1 MVHCQPFDL
10 LKFILYGGIMSERKT
25 IKMTEGSPFYTIL
38 IFAIP
43 MILSNLF
50 QQFYN
55 VIDTLIVGNRLG
67 KDALAAVG
75 SSSSIIAVFVQL
87 STGLALGGSIVIAQY
102 FGAGKTEKIRQC
114 ATTSAIFSSVI
125 GLISMLFILLFA
137 KPLLLL
143 VNTPKEILSM
153 GVSYL
158 RFYFLGS
165 VPIFIYNALSSVY
178 NALGNSK
185 TPLKFLIFSSIVN
198 IALDF
203 LFIIGFH
210 WGVAGAAAATAI
222 SQFLAMILAIKDIPK
237 LLTGFPKKEEKWFN
251 GNLLFIMLRFALPS
265 ALQQSI
271 VSVGSVIVQATIN
284 SFGSAVIAGSAAA
297 SKVINLSTAI
307 SINYANAYSNYV
319 GQNIGAG
326 KQERV
331 WPGLKSSSLCCGVIS
346 LGMSVVFAFFAE
358 PMIRMFVSETDAD
371 MMQVLE
377 VGTEYIQVVG
387 ACLVVFS
394 TFMLIKATFKGS
406 GDMSWF
412 ILTTLLS
419 FFIRLV
425 VTVGFAGTFGV
436 DVIWWGFNFGWI
448 ISLLLSIARYV
459 QGGWKKKV
467 LIKKK

>member
-1 MVHCQPFDL
+1 
-10 LKFILYGGIMSERKT
+10 MSERKT
-25 IKMTEGSPFYTIL
+25 TKMTEGSPFYTIL
-38 IFAIP
+38 MFAIP

-55 VIDTLIVGNRLG
+55 VMDTLIVGNRLG

-75 SSSSIIAVFVQL
+75 SSSSITAVFVQL
-87 STGLALGGSIVIAQY
+87 STGLALGGSIVISQY

-114 ATTSAIFSSVI
+114 ATTSGIFSGVV
-125 GLISMLFILLFA
+125 GFVSMLFILMFA

-143 VNTPKEILSM
+143 VNTPEEILSM
-153 GVSYL
+153 GLSYL

-178 NALGNSK
+178 NALGNSR
-185 TPLKFLIFSSIVN
+185 TPLKFLIYSSIIN
-198 IALDF
+198 IVLD
-203 LFIIGFH
+203 LVFIIVFH
-210 WGVAGAAAATAI
+210 WGVAGAAIATAI
-222 SQFLAMILAIKDIPK
+222 AQFLAMILAIKDIPK
-237 LLTGFPKKEEKWFN
+237 LLAGFPSKEGEAWFD
-251 GNLLFIMLRFALPS
+251 GSLLMTMLKFALPS

-271 VSVGSVIVQATIN
+271 VSVGSVVVQATIN

-319 GQNIGAG
+319 GQNMGAG
-326 KQERV
+326 KQERI
-331 WPGLKSSSLCCGVIS
+331 WPGLKSSILCCGAVS
-346 LGMSVVFAFFAE
+346 LGMTALFVFFAQ

-377 VGTEYIQVVG
+377 VGTEYVQVVG

-436 DVIWWGFNFGWI
+436 DVIWWGFNLGWI
-448 ISLLLSIARYV
+448 VSLLLSIARYV
-459 QGGWKKKV
+459 QGGWKKKAV
-467 LIKKK
+467 VKRK

>member
-1 MVHCQPFDL
+1 
-10 LKFILYGGIMSERKT
+10 MSERKT
-25 IKMTEGSPFYTIL
+25 TKMTEGSPFYTIL
-38 IFAIP
+38 MFAIP

-75 SSSSIIAVFVQL
+75 SSSSITAVFVQL

-114 ATTSAIFSSVI
+114 ATTSAIFSGAV
-125 GLISMLFILLFA
+125 GLVSMVLILIFA
-137 KPLLLL
+137 EPLLLL
-143 VNTPKEILSM
+143 VNTPEEILSM

-198 IALDF
+198 VVLD
-203 LFIIGFH
+203 LVFIIGFH
-210 WGVAGAAAATAI
+210 WGVAGAAVATAI
-222 SQFLAMILAIKDIPK
+222 SQLLAMVLAIKDIPK
-237 LLTGFPKKEEKWFN
+237 LLAGFPRKEGEAWFD
-251 GNLLFIMLRFALPS
+251 GSLLVTMLKFALPS

-271 VSVGSVIVQATIN
+271 VSVGSVVVQATIN

-319 GQNIGAG
+319 GQNMGAG
-326 KQERV
+326 KQERI
-331 WPGLKSSSLCCGVIS
+331 WPGLKSSILCCGVIS
-346 LGMSVVFAFFAE
+346 LGMSAVFAFFAE

-377 VGTEYIQVVG
+377 VGTEYVQVVG

-425 VTVGFAGTFGV
+425 VTVGFASTFGV
-436 DVIWWGFNFGWI
+436 DVIWWGFNLGWI
-448 ISLLLSIARYV
+448 VSLLLSIARYV
-459 QGGWKKKV
+459 QGGWKKKAV
-467 LIKKK
+467 VKKK